1 MKLLLINCKWLAKV
15 MLSDKRKMGLSLGV
29 RDIRILDEIY
39 IPKKLE
45 KLEDQG
51 TLILTKFVTAK
62 RQFLN
67 SPAKVHLKS
76 SK

>member
-15 MLSDKRKMGLSLGV
+15 MLSDKRKNGSLGV

-51 TLILTKFVTAK
+51 TNFD
-62 RQFLN
+62 
-67 SPAKVHLKS
+67 
-76 SK
+76 